1 MFLKLEKLLFQV
13 FTFKHIFNLPSN
25 THSLLLTLSQK
36 NVYRLTVEIKKDCY
50 MKETLHLFNVL
61 HVCRLC

>member
-25 THSLLLTLSQK
+25 TQPSINFESKKCLSINCRDKKGLLYEG
-36 NVYRLTVEIKKDCY
+36 NFAFV
-50 MKETLHLFNVL
+50 
-61 HVCRLC
+61 